1 MSIERRTAMSQSSDQ
16 GAGQARTAFARRKIM
31 TLGEVAEFIRSSIH
45 TARRRLKQW
54 QAANSYNHN
63 GRYYTLP
70 EVPEFDG
77 NGLWRWRGVLF
88 SQYGNLKQTVIAL
101 VQRSPAG
108 LDAGELRS
116 LVGLDPRSFLS
127 AFAADPRLRRE
138 KTQGRFVYY
147 DADRAVY
154 SGQRQRR
161 STLQAAGRQPTPSEA
176 VAILVEK
183 IKQPAL
189 SYEALSR
196 QLRKKRVLVEAETIQ
211 NFFLR
216 HGLTV
221 KKTPH
226 SI

>member
-1 MSIERRTAMSQSSDQ
+1 MNQSFERGME
-16 GAGQARTAFARRKIM
+16 QAREAFRRRKIM
-31 TLGEVAEFIRSSIH
+31 TLGEVAEIIRSTVH

-54 QAANSYNHN
+54 QASNSYNHN

-70 EVPEFDG
+70 AVPQFDG
-77 NGLWRWRGVLF
+77 NGLWRWRGVFF

-108 LDAGELRS
+108 LEAGDLRS

-127 AFAADPRLRRE
+127 AFATDPRLRRE
-138 KTQGRFVYY
+138 KTQGRFIYY
-147 DADRAVY
+147 GSDAVVY
-154 SGQRQRR
+154 SAQRQCRGA
-161 STLQAAGRQPTPSEA
+161 LQATGREPTPAEA
-176 VAILVEK
+176 IAILVEK
-183 IKQPAL
+183 IKHPAL
-189 SYEALSR
+189 SHEALSR
-196 QLRKKRVLVEAETIQ
+196 HLRKQKILVEAETIQ
-211 NFFLR
+211 AFFLR

>member
-1 MSIERRTAMSQSSDQ
+1 MSQSSER
-16 GAGQARTAFARRKIM
+16 GVERARKAFGRRKIM

-70 EVPEFDG
+70 NVPEFDG
-77 NGLWRWRGVLF
+77 NGLWRWRGVYF

-101 VQRSPAG
+101 VQSSPAG

-116 LVGLDPRSFLS
+116 LLGLDPRSFLS
-127 AFAADPRLRRE
+127 AFANDPQLRRE
-138 KTQGRFVYY
+138 KTQGQFVYY
-147 DADRAVY
+147 GADAAVG
-154 SGQRQRR
+154 SGQRERR
-161 STLQAAGRQPTPSEA
+161 GMRQATGRHPTSSEA
-176 VAILVEK
+176 IAILVEK
-183 IKQPAL
+183 IKHPAL
-189 SYEALSR
+189 SHEALSR
-196 QLRKKRVLVEAETIQ
+196 QLRKQNVLVEAETLQ

>member
-1 MSIERRTAMSQSSDQ
+1 MSQSSDR
-16 GAGQARTAFARRKIM
+16 GAEQARKAFGHRKIM

-70 EVPEFDG
+70 KVPEFDG

-127 AFAADPRLRRE
+127 AFATDPRLRRE

-147 DADRAVY
+147 DADAAVY

-161 STLQAAGRQPTPSEA
+161 GTLQAAGRPPTASEA

-183 IKQPAL
+183 IKDPTL

-211 NFFLR
+211 SFFLR

>member
-1 MSIERRTAMSQSSDQ
+1 MSHSTNP
-16 GAGQARTAFARRKIM
+16 GAEQARRAFGRHKAM
-31 TLGEVAEFIRSSIH
+31 TLEEVAEFIPGSIH

-54 QAANSYNHN
+54 RATNSYNHN

-70 EVPEFDG
+70 DVPEYDV
-77 NGLWRWRGVLF
+77 NGVWRWRGVFF
-88 SQYGNLKQTVIAL
+88 SRHGTLKQTVVAL
-101 VQRSPAG
+101 VQCSSAG

-138 KTQGRFVYY
+138 KMQGRFVYFA
-147 DADRAVY
+147 ADMAV
-154 SGQRQRR
+154 SSAQQQHRGR
-161 STLQAAGRQPTPSEA
+161 LQSVGRQPTPSEA

-189 SYEALSR
+189 SHEALSR
-196 QLRKKRVLVEAETIQ
+196 QLRRQKVLVEVETIR

-216 HGLTV
+216 HGLAE
-221 KKTPH
+221 KKTPR

>member
-1 MSIERRTAMSQSSDQ
+1 
-16 GAGQARTAFARRKIM
+16 M

-77 NGLWRWRGVLF
+77 NGLWRWRGVFF
-88 SQYGNLKQTVIAL
+88 SQYGNLKQTVRTL
-101 VQRSPAG
+101 VQRSSAG
-108 LDAGELRS
+108 LDAGELRA
-116 LVGLDPRSFLS
+116 LLGLDPRSFLS
-127 AFAADPRLRRE
+127 AFATDPQLRRE

-147 DADRAVY
+147 AADAAVY
-154 SGQRQRR
+154 SGQRERR
-161 STLQAAGRQPTPSEA
+161 GMRQPTSRPPTPSEA
-176 VAILVEK
+176 IAILVEK
-183 IKQPAL
+183 IKHPAL
-189 SYEALSR
+189 THEALSGH
-196 QLRKKRVLVEAETIQ
+196 LRKQKVLVEASTIE

-226 SI
+226 ST

>member
-1 MSIERRTAMSQSSDQ
+1 MSQSSDRE
-16 GAGQARTAFARRKIM
+16 AERARKAFGRRKIM

-77 NGLWRWRGVLF
+77 NGLWRWRGVFF
-88 SQYGNLKQTVIAL
+88 SQYGNLRQTVMAL

-108 LDAGELRS
+108 LDAGELRA
-116 LVGLDPRSFLS
+116 LLGLDPRSFLS
-127 AFAADPRLRRE
+127 AFANDPQLRRE

-147 DADRAVY
+147 GSDAAVY
-154 SGQRQRR
+154 RGQRERR
-161 STLQAAGRQPTPSEA
+161 SLRPATGRPPTASEA
-176 VAILVEK
+176 IAILVEE
-183 IKQPAL
+183 IKHPAL
-189 SYEALSR
+189 SSEALQR
-196 QLRKKRVLVEAETIQ
+196 RLRKQKVWVATETIQ

-221 KKTPH
+221 KKTAP

>member
-1 MSIERRTAMSQSSDQ
+1 MSQSPDR
-16 GAGQARTAFARRKIM
+16 GAERARKAFGRRKIM

-70 EVPEFDG
+70 DVPEFDG
-77 NGLWRWRGVLF
+77 NGLWRWRGVFF
-88 SQYGNLKQTVIAL
+88 SQYGDLRQTVIAL

-108 LDAGELRS
+108 LDAGDLRA
-116 LVGLDPRSFLS
+116 LLGLDPRSFLS
-127 AFAADPRLRRE
+127 AFADDPQLRRE

-147 DADRAVY
+147 GVDAAV
-154 SGQRQRR
+154 GCRQRER
-161 STLQAAGRQPTPSEA
+161 RGLLQATGRLPTPAEA
-176 VAILVEK
+176 IAILVEK
-183 IKQPAL
+183 IKHPAW
-189 SYEALSR
+189 SHEALSR
-196 QLRKKRVLVEAETIQ
+196 QLRKQKVLVEAETLQ

-221 KKTPH
+221 KKTPP

>member
-1 MSIERRTAMSQSSDQ
+1 MSQSS
-16 GAGQARTAFARRKIM
+16 AGETERARKAFGRRKIM
-31 TLGEVAEFIRSSIH
+31 TLGEVAEFIRRSIH

-70 EVPEFDG
+70 DVPEFDG
-77 NGLWRWRGVLF
+77 NGLWRWRGVFF
-88 SQYGNLKQTVIAL
+88 SQHGNLKQTVIAL
-101 VQRSPAG
+101 VQHSPAG

-116 LVGLDPRSFLS
+116 LVGLNPRSFLS
-127 AFAADPRLRRE
+127 AFATDPRLRRE
-138 KTQGRFVYY
+138 KAQGRFIYY
-147 DADRAVY
+147 AADMAAY
-154 SGQRQRR
+154 SAQRQRR
-161 STLQAAGRQPTPSEA
+161 GTLPAAGRQPTPSEA

-196 QLRKKRVLVEAETIQ
+196 QLRKQKVLVEAETIQ
-211 NFFLR
+211 DFFLR

>member
-1 MSIERRTAMSQSSDQ
+1 MNRSSDR
-16 GAGQARTAFARRKIM
+16 GAERARKTFRRCKIM
-31 TLGEVAEFIRSSIH
+31 TLEEVAEFIRSSIH

-54 QAANSYNHN
+54 QATNSYNHN

-77 NGLWRWRGVLF
+77 NGLWRWRGVFF
-88 SQYGNLKQTVIAL
+88 SQYGNLKQTVITL

-108 LDAGELRS
+108 LDASELRA
-116 LVGLDPRSFLS
+116 LLGLDPRSFLS
-127 AFAADPRLRRE
+127 AFATDPQLRRE

-147 DADRAVY
+147 DSDAAVY
-154 SGQRQRR
+154 NGQQERR
-161 STLQAAGRQPTPSEA
+161 SLRPATGRPPTASEA
-176 VAILVEK
+176 IAILVEK
-183 IKQPAL
+183 IKHPAW
-189 SYEALSR
+189 SCEALQR
-196 QLRKKRVLVEAETIQ
+196 RLRKQKVRVETETIQ

-221 KKTPH
+221 KKTAP